1 MLVLCFA
8 QTYDLAR
15 EMGKSERSQSA
26 TPSPSAGLRPASASA
41 AQRGPSASYASA
53 SAVAS
58 PGPGHATASHSLLEA
73 ILSGSPVG
81 AAAAA
86 AAASPGFSMAGA
98 ASERRRPQSALA
110 PRTSSYASPSA
121 RSPGMVGGAED
132 GPPGPGA
139 GASRQQK
146 AAQLQAEAEA
156 LRHQLDEARAQV
168 EAQGEVETQLR
179 DTIDL
184 LRARLHGQVGVLGGK
199 GRGEVGGRVRAL
211 VKGMVSGQ
219 EKGDTTEQRR
229 RDKQWPGMFMN
240 NSGNVQV
247 AGWRGKGGYKDSVVV
262 QRRSKQALVM
272 VKLDKG
278 RQVT

>member
-1 MLVLCFA
+1 MVLLLCVA

-53 SAVAS
+53 SATAS
-58 PGPGHATASHSLLEA
+58 PGLTHAPASHSLLEA

-86 AAASPGFSMAGA
+86 TAASPGFSMTGA
-98 ASERRRPQSALA
+98 ASERRRPQSTLV

-121 RSPGMVGGAED
+121 HSPGMVGGGGEASR
-132 GPPGPGA
+132 GLGA

-156 LRHQLDEARAQV
+156 LRHRLDEARAQV
-168 EAQGEVETQLR
+168 EAQGEVEAQLR

-184 LRARLHGQVGVLGGK
+184 LRARLHGQVGGP
-199 GRGEVGGRVRAL
+199 GE
-211 VKGMVSGQ
+211 K
-219 EKGDTTEQRR
+219 
-229 RDKQWPGMFMN
+229 
-240 NSGNVQV
+240 
-247 AGWRGKGGYKDSVVV
+247 AGER
-262 QRRSKQALVM
+262 
-272 VKLDKG
+272 
-278 RQVT
+278 